1 VSTASNSPFFFW
13 AVLFSASSF
22 IIASHH
28 RSCSCLTRM
37 SARMPPPG
45 TPRAS
50 QPRDHAA
57 ALIPFK
63 YLAACVQQYHFYFVV
78 PFQLAH
84 DASINRSITPAG

>member
-1 VSTASNSPFFFW
+1 
-13 AVLFSASSF
+13 
-22 IIASHH
+22 
-28 RSCSCLTRM
+28 
-37 SARMPPPG
+37 MPPPG